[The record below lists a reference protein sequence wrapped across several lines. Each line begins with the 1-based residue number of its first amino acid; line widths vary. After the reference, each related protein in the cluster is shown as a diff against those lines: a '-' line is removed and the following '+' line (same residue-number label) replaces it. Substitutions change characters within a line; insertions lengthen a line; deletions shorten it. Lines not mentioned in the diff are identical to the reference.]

1 MEQFEPVCLSALTS
15 HEHVK
20 QIKHHLFLVF
30 SFCLSL
36 LSSLTLSCLSCRAQT
51 DLSTVELNKQSRDL
65 PTF

>member
-1 MEQFEPVCLSALTS
+1 MEQFDPVCLSALTS

-20 QIKHHLFLVF
+20 HIKHLFLVF